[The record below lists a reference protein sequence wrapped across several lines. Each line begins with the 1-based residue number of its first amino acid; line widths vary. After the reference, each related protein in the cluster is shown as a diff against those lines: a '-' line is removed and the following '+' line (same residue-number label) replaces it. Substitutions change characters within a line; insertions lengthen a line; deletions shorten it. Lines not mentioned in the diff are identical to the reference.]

1 MKVKN
6 VNLEWYALR
15 WDFNNNKLVRCNVL
29 GNDFK
34 DEVYKKI
41 KNKSIKT
48 KDDLKKSLKSYLMYR
63 YWCKAEHEIL
73 VSYHFSNSNTNK
85 IDIYYQLEPN
95 LDIMVDYIINKMDI
109 KF

>member
-1 MKVKN
+1 MKLKN
-6 VNLEWYALR
+6 VDLKWYALR
-15 WDFNNNKLVRCNVL
+15 WDFNKNTLVRCNVL

-48 KDDLKKSLKSYLMYR
+48 KDDLKKSLKSYLMYH

-73 VSYHFSNSNTNK
+73 TSYIIPNSDHIK

-95 LDIMVDYIINKMDI
+95 LDIMVDYIIDKMDI